1 MASETKIVDDSSDS
15 AVVDVF
21 DAGHYAATPWERIVR
36 SMQLGPKYYLG
47 DIPRYLVH
55 RRKMGLSV
63 WDTRA
68 LLNPLWEFVRSADL
82 RPVLPPGYL
91 EALGRLKHA
100 GVRLTMPRR
109 RLEPLLGCWWACRS
123 VPGDVI
129 ECGSYRGATG
139 LLLAALG
146 QMNGLAQKVLLLDT
160 FEGMPATTRFDV
172 GRRVG
177 EFAPPGDQVALLRE
191 QANALGLGGQV
202 EIHKGLFAETFK
214 ILTERDLH
222 FAFVHI
228 DANIYEGTLQAC
240 EFTIPRVPP
249 GGRIV
254 FDDYNGV
261 CDLGA
266 RLAIDAALKPAG
278 LRPRMLAG
286 SSAYIEMR

>member
-1 MASETKIVDDSSDS
+1 MASETKIVDSADS
-15 AVVDVF
+15 AIAEVF
-21 DAGHYAATPWERIVR
+21 DAGHYASTAWERIMR
-36 SMQLGPKYYLG
+36 SMQLGPKYYFG
-47 DIPRYLVH
+47 DIPRYLIH
-55 RRKMGLSV
+55 RRNMGLSI

-68 LLNPLWEFVRSADL
+68 LLNPLWEFVRSSDL
-82 RPVLPPGYL
+82 RPLLPPGYL

-139 LLLAALG
+139 LLLAVLG
-146 QMNGLAQKVLLLDT
+146 QMNGLTQKVLLLDT
-160 FEGMPATTRFDV
+160 FQGMPATTRFDV
-172 GRRVG
+172 GRQVG
-177 EFAPPGDQVALLRE
+177 EFAPPGDQVSVLRE
-191 QANALGLGGQV
+191 QANALSVGGQV
-202 EIHKGLFAETFK
+202 EVHQGLFAETFK
-214 ILTERDLH
+214 ILEERDLH

-266 RLAIDAALKPAG
+266 RLAIDVALKPAS

-286 SSAYIEMR
+286 SSAYIEMP

>member
-15 AVVDVF
+15 AVADVF
-21 DAGHYAATPWERIVR
+21 DAGHYASTAWERIVR

-47 DIPRYLVH
+47 DIPRYLIH
-55 RRKMGLSV
+55 RRNMGLSL
-63 WDTRA
+63 WDAGA
-68 LLNPLWEFVRSADL
+68 LLNPVWEFVRSADL
-82 RPVLPPGYL
+82 QSLLPPGYAH
-91 EALGRLKHA
+91 ALGRLKHA

-109 RLEPLLGCWWACRS
+109 RLEPLLGCWWACRN
-123 VPGDVI
+123 VAGDVI

-139 LLLAALG
+139 LLLAVLG
-146 QMNGLAQKVLLLDT
+146 QMNGLTQKVLLLDT

-177 EFAPPGDQVALLRE
+177 EFAPPADQVSVLRE
-191 QANALGLGGQV
+191 QTNALAVAGQV
-202 EIHKGLFAETFK
+202 EIHQGLFAETFK
-214 ILTERDLH
+214 TLQERHLH

-266 RLAIDAALKPAG
+266 RLAIDVALKSTS